1 MNWTKRALIAALFLG
16 ISILFMQCRPYT
28 PTPKPR
34 GYFHIDLPKKEYQ
47 TFDVDSFPYRF
58 DYPVYGQITRD
69 SNLILNNGDPFWI
82 NIHIPAFDATIY
94 LSYKEITA
102 SQTLQQLV
110 DESFF
115 MTEKHQVRADYIHTP
130 PIMTAKGYKGFLYEV
145 GGNAASAYQF
155 FISDEERAALRGA
168 LYFNV
173 SPNADSLRPLYD
185 FIKEDL
191 DVLLETFEFKQN

>member
-1 MNWTKRALIAALFLG
+1 MKKTLTGLALLG
-16 ISILFMQCRPYT
+16 MTLIMVQCRPYT

-34 GYFHIDLPKKEYQ
+34 GYFHIDLPEKKYQ

-58 DYPVYGQITRD
+58 DYPVYAQITRD
-69 SNLILNNGDPFWI
+69 SNLMQNADNPYWI
-82 NIHIPAFDATIY
+82 NIHIPSFDATIY
-94 LSYKEITA
+94 LSYKKITA
-102 SQTLQQLV
+102 SQSLQQLV

-130 PIMTAKGYKGFLYEV
+130 AIETKNGYEGFLYEV

-155 FISDEERAALRGA
+155 FISDESSAALRGA

-173 SPNADSLRPLYD
+173 SPNADSLKPFYD
-185 FIKEDL
+185 FIKKDL
-191 DVLLETFEFKQN
+191 DVLLETFEFKAN